1 MDGPLTH
8 PIIDAP
14 IPTASKTIRNTIFR
28 KIVFPTIV
36 AFVTVITSPIWL
48 VQVVRHFKTTLTL
61 WRKASRS
68 SVKLDSRYH
77 DYDRLAKVLSRQPS
91 LPLFQTSAQFQTQEG
106 YCAPTTERMILKSI
120 PGFNSNSLSP
130 MKIGPSQPDKVAAT
144 IDILAKAG
152 GITTR
157 SHVIYGSDGYTPF
170 LSALRI
176 VNDPR
181 YRVSANFLRSPLF
194 GIDKTP
200 KLVASLFLSGHFSPI
215 VGFDEAE
222 GVVAVFDVNA
232 EVLVPI
238 MVAMILVG
246 VLRHY
251 ATMLL
256 MSMPKQ
262 NLKAIREGC
271 ALTRARM
278 LRQNQDIPVS
288 AFVMRRGF
296 LVDAF
301 EKKEYLKNPEA
312 TANGGAPNPLQDP
325 AALSNMMDGLK
336 KNMMMVVPQTIIM
349 SWINFFFSGF
359 ILIKLPF
366 PLTLRF
372 KSMLQAGIET
382 RDMDVSWVSSISWYF
397 LNLMGLQSIFTI
409 ILGQGNSAGGMRD
422 MQQMQA
428 MNPAMMAA
436 GAGSSPDA
444 TAMFKSE
451 KEFLEI
457 AHHHS
462 RLTGVEARVLELYG
476 VKQPAEDKKKV

>member
-1 MDGPLTH
+1 
-8 PIIDAP
+8 
-14 IPTASKTIRNTIFR
+14 
-28 KIVFPTIV
+28 
-36 AFVTVITSPIWL
+36 
-48 VQVVRHFKTTLTL
+48 
-61 WRKASRS
+61 
-68 SVKLDSRYH
+68 
-77 DYDRLAKVLSRQPS
+77 
-91 LPLFQTSAQFQTQEG
+91 
-106 YCAPTTERMILKSI
+106 
-120 PGFNSNSLSP
+120 
-130 MKIGPSQPDKVAAT
+130 
-144 IDILAKAG
+144 
-152 GITTR
+152 
-157 SHVIYGSDGYTPF
+157 
-170 LSALRI
+170 
-176 VNDPR
+176 
-181 YRVSANFLRSPLF
+181 
-194 GIDKTP
+194 
-200 KLVASLFLSGHFSPI
+200 
-215 VGFDEAE
+215 
-222 GVVAVFDVNA
+222 
-232 EVLVPI
+232 

-288 AFVMRRGF
+288 AFAMRRGF

-476 VKQPAEDKKKV
+476 VKQPVEDKKKV